1 MRTQKCKHNISH
13 GAMGANKLKIQYEFI
28 TYVIFTQ
35 ETPRGI
41 IKMST
46 DMVSKVKHSEIL
58 LPGYINKL

>member
-1 MRTQKCKHNISH
+1 
-13 GAMGANKLKIQYEFI
+13 MGANKLKIQYEFI